1 MKSRYL
7 SAVVASALV
16 LAPTATLAQSAAPA
30 PAVETVSA
38 DEGSNL
44 LGGGGMVLAGVFFA
58 GLLAL
63 ILLEDEIFGDDGPLN
78 PGTPVTP

>member
-7 SAVVASALV
+7 SAIVASALV

-58 GLLAL
+58 ALLAL